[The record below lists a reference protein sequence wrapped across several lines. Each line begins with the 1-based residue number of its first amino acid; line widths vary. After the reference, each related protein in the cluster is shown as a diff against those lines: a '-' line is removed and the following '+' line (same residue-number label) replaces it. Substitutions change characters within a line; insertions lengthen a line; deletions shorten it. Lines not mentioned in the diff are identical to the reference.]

1 MLVLPYPTNEN
12 PFQSEQVT
20 DSTVGGSTPHLARCF
35 FFTLLV
41 LSLEEQGGRPHQSR
55 CTQPWYA
62 CVLASPE
69 VINLQITSFSYN
81 KAFVLELFH
90 LRYRPGLLSSE
101 PTQSCQIE
109 PVLAACFPFPT
120 TVRVSTSCPLNAEQ
134 TPSWRDRRQK
144 AGTQGPGPESG
155 TWSRALELAL
165 TPSSL
170 PVLLHQIKQTREEG
184 EIPTLKN
191 PETIQLHH
199 PKQLDGKHTRAGG
212 GKDGQKCVGLSEC
225 VTL

>member
-1 MLVLPYPTNEN
+1 MLVLPHPTNEN

-20 DSTVGGSTPHLARCF
+20 DFTVGGSTPHLARCL

-69 VINLQITSFSYN
+69 VINLQIASFSYN
-81 KAFVLELFH
+81 KAFVLENFH
-90 LRYRPGLLSSE
+90 LWYRPASLSSE

-109 PVLAACFPFPT
+109 PVLAACFPFPI
-120 TVRVSTSCPLNAEQ
+120 TVRVSTSYPVNAEQ
-134 TPSWRDRRQK
+134 TLSWRDLRLK
-144 AGTQGPGPESG
+144 AGTGGPGPESG
-155 TWSRALELAL
+155 TWSKALELAL

-170 PVLLHQIKQTREEG
+170 PVLLYQIKQTREDG

-191 PETIQLHH
+191 PENIQLHH
-199 PKQLDGKHTRAGG
+199 PKQLDGKHIRAGG
-212 GKDGQKCVGLSEC
+212 GKDGQNVLVC
-225 VTL
+225 